1 MSAPVPVHF
10 FWTLN
15 FGFGTLIWDFDL
27 GLDLG
32 LTNNSI
38 FTVCLDPVHALH
50 QWKSQGDSYPRSN
63 RHSGG
68 SAVRI
73 YPVLLLLQVRKIHL
87 VMTANKHFF
96 KVPQNRVERKGD
108 SPETD

>member
-1 MSAPVPVHF
+1 MYCQPQSQSLF
-10 FWTLN
+10 S
-15 FGFGTLIWDFDL
+15 GFVTWIWDLDL

-50 QWKSQGDSYPRSN
+50 QWKSQGDPHPRSN
-63 RHSGG
+63 RHCGG
-68 SAVRI
+68 PAVRI

-87 VMTANKHFF
+87 VMAANFF
-96 KVPQNRVERKGD
+96 QGSQKP
-108 SPETD
+108 S